1 MKKALFA
8 ALAGAVVLAGCAKTE
23 VVETSD
29 SVNIRFDNAYV
40 GNPTKATI
48 NQVTKDQFNNF
59 YVLAY
64 TNENANFFNNE
75 KVYQDNGV
83 YTYDVLKKWAQNAGY
98 HFAAYS
104 NGGYNAETDGK
115 LEGVTFADES
125 LEIADYTVDNANR
138 RDLVVAISTTDL
150 ENNNTPVGFTFQHA
164 LAMVKFTIING
175 LGNNAIEIT
184 DFQVVDVPNTATMTL
199 TKDAAS
205 VAWGAT
211 TANTTFTSE
220 DFTSVANGEG
230 ESDEFVVIPSG
241 AQTNLQIT
249 FTATVTPTNGG
260 DASEETLTATI
271 ENYDWKPG
279 FRYNYEATI
288 TAQDMKY
295 IEFADPEVTEWG
307 AWQDVTEDID

>member
-1 MKKALFA
+1 MKKVLFA
-8 ALAGAVVLAGCAKTE
+8 ALAGVAVLASCAKTE
-23 VVETSD
+23 VVKTSD

-40 GNPTKATI
+40 GNPTKATV
-48 NQVTKDQFNNF
+48 NQIRKGQFDNF

-64 TNENANFFNNE
+64 TKENANFFNNE

-115 LEGVTFADES
+115 LEGVTFANES

-150 ENNNTPVGFTFQHA
+150 ESNNEPVGFTFQHA

-211 TANTTFTSE
+211 TAKTTFTSE

-249 FTATVTPTNGG
+249 FTATVTPVSG
-260 DASEETLTATI
+260 DPSTEPLTATI

>member
-1 MKKALFA
+1 M
-8 ALAGAVVLAGCAKTE
+8 
-23 VVETSD
+23 
-29 SVNIRFDNAYV
+29 
-40 GNPTKATI
+40 
-48 NQVTKDQFNNF
+48 
-59 YVLAY
+59 
-64 TNENANFFNNE
+64 
-75 KVYQDNGV
+75 YQDNGV

-125 LEIADYTVDNANR
+125 LVIADYTVKNADR

-150 ENNNTPVGFTFQHA
+150 ESNNEPVGFTFQHA

-249 FTATVTPTNGG
+249 FTATVSPVSG
-260 DASEETLTATI
+260 DPSTETLTATI